1 MTETKTFML
10 HVAKSVPALSGVFHE
25 HKADYDEILPHV
37 LMGDVS
43 RAALQLAGQAQ
54 SGSAPGE
61 AALKRLVEELERG
74 LQHSGESVEELIVVS
89 FLENLA
95 ENDPRFPDLEK
106 HFGPQLR
113 WEWSRLGEA

>member
-1 MTETKTFML
+1 MTETETFML
-10 HVAKSVPALSGVFHE
+10 HVAESVPALSGVFQE

-54 SGSAPGE
+54 NGSPLAE
-61 AALKRLVEELERG
+61 DALKRLVEELERG
-74 LQHSGESVEELIVVS
+74 LQGSGEAVEELIVVS
-89 FLENLA
+89 FLENLDA
-95 ENDPRFPDLEK
+95 NDPRFPELEK